1 MKRKSGDMKGFT
13 EVMKEKAKQAPL
25 KILIC
30 DDDPAYRKLVQA
42 YLRSS
47 GREFIVA
54 EAGRKGEMQDALDK
68 GGIDLIILDIQM
80 PEKSGLEWLAEIVE
94 KQIAPVI
101 MLTGFGSEEI
111 AVQSIHEGAMDYIP
125 KDHLTQDRL
134 LSTVKVALEIWK
146 RKRAEADR
154 EKVLKELENKNAE
167 LQKAMEHMADLKEI
181 TRMKSEF
188 LSITS
193 HELRTPLTPM
203 KAQLQMIL
211 EGYVGELSDSQK
223 KSLEVVLRN
232 ITRLGNL
239 IEDILDLSRI
249 EAGRIKL
256 AFKPMN
262 LNDIVKEA
270 IITHDSSVT
279 NKDIEISTKLA
290 DLPDI
295 VGDPERIGQ
304 VIGNLLNNA
313 IKFSKKSGKVII
325 ETKYSDIEGKENI
338 LFSITDYGIGIS
350 KADHK
355 KLFKPFSQIDTS
367 LVREQAGTG
376 LGLAIVRGIIQ
387 AHNGKVWV
395 ESESGNGTRFY
406 FAIPTGQ
413 KVTEKEASYI
423 N

>member
-1 MKRKSGDMKGFT
+1 MGK
-13 EVMKEKAKQAPL
+13 KQSL

-30 DDDPAYRKLVQA
+30 DDDPAYRKLLRA

-47 GREFIVA
+47 GREFIVT
-54 EAGRKGEMQDALDK
+54 EAGRKGEMQAALDK
-68 GGIDLIILDIQM
+68 GGIDLILLDIQM

-94 KQIAPVI
+94 KQIAPAI
-101 MLTGFGSEEI
+101 MLTGFGSEDI

-154 EKVLKELENKNAE
+154 ERVLKELESKNVE
-167 LQKAMEHMADLKEI
+167 LQKAMEHMADLEEI

-211 EGYVGELSDSQK
+211 EGYVGELNDNQK

-232 ITRLGNL
+232 ITKLGKL
-239 IEDILDLSRI
+239 IDDILDLSRI

-256 AFKPMN
+256 AFKSVN
-262 LNDIVKEA
+262 INSIVKEA
-270 IITHDSSVT
+270 IITQESSAT
-279 NKDIEISTKLA
+279 SKDIKISTKLA
-290 DLPDI
+290 DPPDI

-325 ETKYSDIEGKENI
+325 ETKCLDIEGKENV

-367 LVREQAGTG
+367 LGREQAGTG
-376 LGLAIVRGIIQ
+376 LGLAIVRGIIH
-387 AHNGKVWV
+387 AHRGKVWID
-395 ESESGNGTRFY
+395 SESGNGTTFY
-406 FAIPTGQ
+406 FTIPTGQ

-423 N
+423 R

>member
-1 MKRKSGDMKGFT
+1 MT
-13 EVMKEKAKQAPL
+13 
-25 KILIC
+25 
-30 DDDPAYRKLVQA
+30 
-42 YLRSS
+42 
-47 GREFIVA
+47 

-68 GGIDLIILDIQM
+68 GGIDLILLDIQM

-94 KQIAPVI
+94 NQIAPVI

-146 RKRAEADR
+146 RKQAEADR
-154 EKVLKELENKNAE
+154 ERVLKELESKNVE
-167 LQKAMEHMADLKEI
+167 LQKAMEHMADLEEI

-203 KAQLQMIL
+203 KAQLQIIL
-211 EGYVGELSDSQK
+211 EGYVGELNDSQK

-232 ITRLGNL
+232 ITKLGKL
-239 IEDILDLSRI
+239 IDDIMDLSRI

-256 AFKPMN
+256 AFKPVN
-262 LNDIVKEA
+262 INSIVKEA
-270 IITHDSSVT
+270 IITQDSSAT
-279 NKDIEISTKLA
+279 SKDIEISTKLA
-290 DLPDI
+290 DLPHI

-325 ETKYSDIEGKENI
+325 ETNCLDLGGEENI
-338 LFSITDYGIGIS
+338 LFRITDYGIGIS

-367 LVREQAGTG
+367 LGREQAGTG
-376 LGLAIVRGIIQ
+376 LGLAIVRGIIH
-387 AHNGKVWV
+387 AHRGKVWID
-395 ESESGNGTRFY
+395 SESGNGTSFY
-406 FAIPTGQ
+406 FTIPTGQ

-423 N
+423 Q

>member
-1 MKRKSGDMKGFT
+1 M
-13 EVMKEKAKQAPL
+13 EKEPSL

-30 DDDPAYRKLVQA
+30 DDDPAYRKLVRA

-47 GREFIVA
+47 GREFIVT
-54 EAGRKGEMQDALDK
+54 EAGRKGEMQDALEK

-154 EKVLKELENKNAE
+154 ERVLKELECKNAE
-167 LQKAMEHMADLKEI
+167 LQKAMEHMADLEEI

-211 EGYVGELSDSQK
+211 EGYVGELNDSQK

-232 ITRLGNL
+232 ITRLGKL

-256 AFKPMN
+256 VFKPMN
-262 LNDIVKEA
+262 INAIVKEA
-270 IITHDSSVT
+270 IITQDSSAT

-325 ETKYSDIEGKENI
+325 ETKCLDIDGKVNI
-338 LFSITDYGIGIS
+338 LFNITDYGIGIS
-350 KADHK
+350 KADHE

-367 LVREQAGTG
+367 LGREQAGTG
-376 LGLAIVRGIIQ
+376 LGLAIVRGIIH

-395 ESESGNGTRFY
+395 DSESGNGTIFY

-423 N
+423 R

>member
-1 MKRKSGDMKGFT
+1 MGK
-13 EVMKEKAKQAPL
+13 KQSL

-30 DDDPAYRKLVQA
+30 DDDPAYRKLLRA

-47 GREFIVA
+47 GREFIVT
-54 EAGRKGEMQDALDK
+54 EAGRKGEMQAALDK
-68 GGIDLIILDIQM
+68 GGIDLILLDIQM

-94 KQIAPVI
+94 KQIAPAI

-154 EKVLKELENKNAE
+154 ERVLKELESKNVE
-167 LQKAMEHMADLKEI
+167 LQKAMEHMADLEEI

-211 EGYVGELSDSQK
+211 EGYVGELNDNQK
-223 KSLEVVLRN
+223 KCIEVVLRN
-232 ITRLGNL
+232 ITKLGKL
-239 IEDILDLSRI
+239 IDDILDLSRI

-256 AFKPMN
+256 AFKSVN
-262 LNDIVKEA
+262 INIIVKEA
-270 IITHDSSVT
+270 IITQESSAT
-279 NKDIEISTKLA
+279 SKDIEISTKLA

-295 VGDPERIGQ
+295 VGDQERIGQ

-325 ETKYSDIEGKENI
+325 ETKCLDIEGKENV

-350 KADHK
+350 KVDHK

-367 LVREQAGTG
+367 LGREQAGTG
-376 LGLAIVRGIIQ
+376 LGLAIVRGIIH
-387 AHNGKVWV
+387 AHRGKVWID
-395 ESESGNGTRFY
+395 SESGNGTTFY
-406 FAIPTGQ
+406 FTIPTGQ

-423 N
+423 R

>member
-1 MKRKSGDMKGFT
+1 MKM
-13 EVMKEKAKQAPL
+13 EKEQSL

-30 DDDPAYRKLVQA
+30 DDDPAYRKLVRA
-42 YLRSS
+42 YLLSS
-47 GREFIVA
+47 GREFIVI
-54 EAGRKGEMQDALDK
+54 EAGRKGEMQDALAK
-68 GGIDLIILDIQM
+68 GGIDLIFLDILM

-111 AVQSIHEGAMDYIP
+111 AVQSIHEGAMDYIS
-125 KDHLTQDRL
+125 KDHLTRDKL

-154 EKVLKELENKNAE
+154 ERVLKELESKNVA
-167 LQKAMEHMADLKEI
+167 LQKAMEHMADLEEI

-211 EGYVGELSDSQK
+211 EGYVGELNDSQK
-223 KSLEVVLRN
+223 KSLEVVFRN
-232 ITRLGNL
+232 ITKLGKL
-239 IEDILDLSRI
+239 IDDILDLSRI

-262 LNDIVKEA
+262 INDIVKEA
-270 IITHDSSVT
+270 IITQESSAT
-279 NKDIEISTKLA
+279 SKDIEISTKLA

-304 VIGNLLNNA
+304 VIDNLLNNA

-325 ETKYSDIEGKENI
+325 ETKCLDIERHENVQ
-338 LFSITDYGIGIS
+338 FSITDYGIGIS

-367 LVREQAGTG
+367 LGREQAGTG
-376 LGLAIVRGIIQ
+376 LGLAIVRGIIH
-387 AHNGKVWV
+387 AHRGKVWID
-395 ESESGNGTRFY
+395 SESGNGTTFY
-406 FAIPTGQ
+406 FTIPTGQ
-413 KVTEKEASYI
+413 QVTEKEASYVR
-423 N
+423 

>member
-1 MKRKSGDMKGFT
+1 M
-13 EVMKEKAKQAPL
+13 EKKQSL
-25 KILIC
+25 KILLC
-30 DDDPAYRKLVQA
+30 DDDPAYRKLVRA
-42 YLRSS
+42 YLLSS
-47 GREFIVA
+47 GREFIVT
-54 EAGRKGEMQDALDK
+54 EVGRKGEMQDALDK
-68 GGIDLIILDIQM
+68 GGIDLILLDIQM

-125 KDHLTQDRL
+125 KDHLTRDKL

-154 EKVLKELENKNAE
+154 ERVLKELESKNVE
-167 LQKAMEHMADLKEI
+167 LQKAMEHMADLEEI

-211 EGYVGELSDSQK
+211 EGYVGDLNDNQK

-232 ITRLGNL
+232 ITKLGKL
-239 IEDILDLSRI
+239 IDDILDLSRI

-262 LNDIVKEA
+262 INGIVKEA
-270 IITHDSSVT
+270 ITTQESSAT

-325 ETKYSDIEGKENI
+325 ETKCLDIEGKENI
-338 LFSITDYGIGIS
+338 LFCITDYGIGIS

-367 LVREQAGTG
+367 LGREQAGTG
-376 LGLAIVRGIIQ
+376 LGLAIVRGIIH
-387 AHNGKVWV
+387 AHRGKVGID
-395 ESESGNGTRFY
+395 SESGNGTTFY
-406 FAIPTGQ
+406 FTIPTGQ

-423 N
+423 R

>member
-1 MKRKSGDMKGFT
+1 MKM
-13 EVMKEKAKQAPL
+13 EKETAL

-30 DDDPAYRKLVQA
+30 DDDPAYRKLVRA
-42 YLRSS
+42 YLRAS
-47 GREFIVA
+47 GTEFIVT
-54 EAGRKGEMQDALDK
+54 EAGRKGEMEDALGK
-68 GGIDLIILDIQM
+68 GGIDLIILDIQL

-94 KQIAPVI
+94 EQIAPVI

-134 LSTVKVALEIWK
+134 LSTIRVALEIWK

-154 EKVLKELENKNAE
+154 EQVLKELESKNAE
-167 LQKAMEHMADLKEI
+167 LQKAMEHMADLEEI

-211 EGYVGELSDSQK
+211 EGYVGELNDSQK

-232 ITRLGNL
+232 ITRLSKL
-239 IEDILDLSRI
+239 IDDILDLSRI
-249 EAGRIKL
+249 EAGRMKL
-256 AFKPMN
+256 AFEPMDIN
-262 LNDIVKEA
+262 GIVKEA
-270 IITHDSSVT
+270 IIMLNSSAT
-279 NKDIEISTKLA
+279 NKDIKISTKLA

-313 IKFSKKSGKVII
+313 IKFSKRSSRVII
-325 ETKYSDIEGKENI
+325 ETKCLDIAGKENI

-350 KADHK
+350 KADQK

-367 LVREQAGTG
+367 LGREQAGTG
-376 LGLAIVRGIIQ
+376 LGLAIVRGIIN

-395 ESESGNGTRFY
+395 ESESGSGTIFY
-406 FAIPTGQ
+406 FTIPTGQ
-413 KVTEKEASYI
+413 KVTEKEALYI
-423 N
+423 R

>member
-1 MKRKSGDMKGFT
+1 M
-13 EVMKEKAKQAPL
+13 EKKPSL

-30 DDDPAYRKLVQA
+30 DDDPAYRKLVRA
-42 YLRSS
+42 YLLSS
-47 GREFIVA
+47 GREFIVT

-68 GGIDLIILDIQM
+68 GGIDLILLDIQM

-94 KQIAPVI
+94 EQIAPVI
-101 MLTGFGSEEI
+101 MLTGFGSEDI

-125 KDHLTQDRL
+125 KEHLSQDRL

-154 EKVLKELENKNAE
+154 ERVLKELESKNVE
-167 LQKAMEHMADLKEI
+167 LQKAMEHMADLEEI

-211 EGYVGELSDSQK
+211 EGYVGELNDNQK

-232 ITRLGNL
+232 ITKLGKL
-239 IEDILDLSRI
+239 IDDILDLSRI

-256 AFKPMN
+256 AFKPVN
-262 LNDIVKEA
+262 INSIVKEA
-270 IITHDSSVT
+270 IITQESSAT
-279 NKDIEISTKLA
+279 SKDIEISTKLA

-325 ETKYSDIEGKENI
+325 ETKCLDIEGKENV

-367 LVREQAGTG
+367 LGREQAGTG
-376 LGLAIVRGIIQ
+376 LGLAIVRGIIH
-387 AHNGKVWV
+387 AHRGKVWID
-395 ESESGNGTRFY
+395 SESGNGTTFY
-406 FAIPTGQ
+406 FTIPTGQ

-423 N
+423 R